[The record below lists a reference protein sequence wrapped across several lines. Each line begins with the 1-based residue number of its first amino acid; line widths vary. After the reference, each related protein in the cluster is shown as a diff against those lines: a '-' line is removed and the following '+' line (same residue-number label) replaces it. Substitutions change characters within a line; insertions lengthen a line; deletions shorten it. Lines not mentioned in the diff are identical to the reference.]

1 LKTKPQRYHCPHCNW
16 DFSFRK
22 KRCCPGCGTFLLIG
36 SDPYSDAEL
45 TALRSFWLWE
55 PLKEEW
61 IYVQNWEEHKREA
74 MQKFEEFAKSPGS
87 GQNLATET
95 RRPLKNWIH

>member
-1 LKTKPQRYHCPHCNW
+1 LKAKPQRYHCPRCRW

-36 SDPYSDAEL
+36 SGPYSDAEL
-45 TALRSFWLWE
+45 TALRSFWPWE
-55 PLKEEW
+55 PLKEKW
-61 IYVQNWEEHKREA
+61 IYVPNWEEHKGGA
-74 MQKFEEFAKSPGS
+74 MRKFEESVESPGS
-87 GQNLATET
+87 SHDNVTET